1 MFEVGREAKYRRCV
15 GSSQDFGF
23 LRKYEKDCV
32 ERIMKEHEAKVVNS
46 ESDGYIVRDTKRP
59 KC

>member
-15 GSSQDFGF
+15 GSFQDFGF
-23 LRKYEKDCV
+23 LWKNEKDCV

-46 ESDGYIVRDTKRP
+46 GTGYQKKI
-59 KC
+59 